1 MRTDRPPGRMPPL
14 ARAMRERVRQE
25 MTAGAPVSWDEA
37 AERSAASS
45 RTLSRRDVL
54 KLGGAAAAGLGLATL
69 PMPGRARAAGS
80 PKVVVVGAGLA
91 GLTAAYRLSQAGLP
105 VTLYEAR
112 DRVGGRCWTAR
123 GFEDRQHAEHGG
135 EFVDTRHV
143 HMWQIVHELGLELE
157 DLWAGWEG
165 GVSPNYFG
173 GAVLE
178 RPALKEALDPI
189 VAAIV
194 REARRIGVIRHGR
207 PPSDRAMSHG
217 TATHAA
223 IELDQLSMAD
233 WLEAEFPGAIDE
245 PIGGWLNASMESWY
259 GLSLQHLSATSW
271 IDFFV
276 IPYPGGDE
284 RYHVLGG
291 NDHVPTRLAHR
302 LGDIVH
308 LERPLEAIVRRS
320 NGSHELT
327 FGGRHQP
334 VHADLLVLA
343 LPFTVL
349 REVDL
354 SRAGLRDGTM
364 RAITQLGMGTNGKV
378 LLQYTSHFHEM
389 TTVNGHPFSSVLLRD
404 DPTLGTWESST
415 NQHGHSGLLTVYAG
429 GETGATLWAS
439 AVPHGWG
446 EAPLVAD
453 TVAQIDEVVP
463 GSADRYNGNAWV
475 DWWTGDPWV
484 HGSYAAYLPG
494 QVTRFWHN
502 LGPAD
507 GTVHFAGE
515 HTSTYSQGF
524 LNGGVESGNR
534 AAIEILRRLG
544 LPVPRRIARLPY
556 STFT

>member
-157 DLWAGWEG
+157 DLWAGWDG
-165 GVSPNYFG
+165 GVSPDYFG

-223 IELDQLSMAD
+223 IALDQLSMAD

-245 PIGGWLNASMESWY
+245 PIGGWLNAWVEDSY
-259 GLSLQHLSATSW
+259 RHSLQHLSATSW

-404 DPTLGTWESST
+404 DPTLGT
-415 NQHGHSGLLTVYAG
+415 SG
-429 GETGATLWAS
+429 S
-439 AVPHGWG
+439 
-446 EAPLVAD
+446 
-453 TVAQIDEVVP
+453 
-463 GSADRYNGNAWV
+463 
-475 DWWTGDPWV
+475 
-484 HGSYAAYLPG
+484 
-494 QVTRFWHN
+494 
-502 LGPAD
+502 
-507 GTVHFAGE
+507 
-515 HTSTYSQGF
+515 TSTATRGS
-524 LNGGVESGNR
+524 
-534 AAIEILRRLG
+534 
-544 LPVPRRIARLPY
+544 
-556 STFT
+556 